1 MQRTNVYLEED
12 QLRALKHLAAEER
25 QSVADLV
32 RQAVDAYLARRLTDD
47 PAWQERLDALL
58 ERVRGRIPADIPAE
72 EIEADITAARAEVR
86 QAHRAARRH

>member
-1 MQRTNVYLEED
+1 MIRGGRKELSGVQRTNVYLEED

-47 PAWQERLDALL
+47 PA
-58 ERVRGRIPADIPAE
+58 
-72 EIEADITAARAEVR
+72 
-86 QAHRAARRH
+86 